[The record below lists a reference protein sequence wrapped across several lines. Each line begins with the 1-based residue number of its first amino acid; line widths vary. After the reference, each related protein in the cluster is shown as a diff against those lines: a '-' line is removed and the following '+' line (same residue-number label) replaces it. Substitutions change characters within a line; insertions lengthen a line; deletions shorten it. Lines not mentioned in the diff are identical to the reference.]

1 MIARA
6 SGRGTALLYLDLDR
20 FKQVNDTRGHDVG
33 DRVLVEA
40 ALRMQGAVRA
50 NDTVARLG
58 GDEFAIILPS
68 LDDRSVAE
76 NLAKRLVSELA
87 RPYYI
92 NNTPSSIGVSIGIA
106 IHPDDGLTADDL
118 LSQADGAL
126 YDAKHAGRNTFCF
139 HKASED
145 LGQAF
150 AERRR
155 T

>member
-106 IHPDDGLTADDL
+106 IHPDD
-118 LSQADGAL
+118 
-126 YDAKHAGRNTFCF
+126 AKHAGRNTFCF
-139 HKASED
+139 HEASED

-150 AERRR
+150 AEHRR